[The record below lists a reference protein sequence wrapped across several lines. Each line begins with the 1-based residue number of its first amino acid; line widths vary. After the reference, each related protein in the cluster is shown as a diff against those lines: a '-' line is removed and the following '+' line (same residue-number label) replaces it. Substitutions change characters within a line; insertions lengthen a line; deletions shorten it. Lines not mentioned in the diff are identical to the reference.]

1 MKNKLKR
8 TMLALALAGLAQPVF
23 AATLPEAV
31 EQAILRN
38 PEVMARWHQFRA
50 SGDEISAA
58 KGGYLPRV
66 DLTGHVGHEWRD
78 YPATGSQNFSQ
89 PGVQIEL
96 RQMLFDGFATRSAV
110 RQASYASQ
118 TRYYELLAASDKVGQ
133 EAAQAYLDV
142 LRYQRLSDLARDNW
156 ATHKELHDQI
166 AERAKAGVG
175 RRVDLE
181 QAAGRLALAES
192 NWLTEASNLH
202 DVSARYERLTGQLP
216 PAALVAPASLQDKL
230 PPESDA
236 LGIALNQNPSFLAA
250 ISNLRASRAQM
261 DSYKSNNY
269 PQFEFRA
276 SQGLNRNEDGVNG
289 NHHRGIVQIG
299 MSYNLFR
306 GGSDMARIRAA
317 GESLNA
323 AFDLRDKACR
333 DVRQETRIAQNDLKK
348 LAEQIKYLDQHQ
360 LSTEKS
366 RDAYRQQFDI
376 GQRTLLDLLDTE
388 NELFEAKRALVNA
401 EVNSQLAQVRVLTQ
415 THSLLPALQL
425 TPLAATA
432 PGDADLGGAE
442 ADDARMACSSEAAP
456 SIVLDRAAAMA
467 NRPARPSPVIQTPAA
482 KK

>member
-1 MKNKLKR
+1 MNEQKKMTEMNEWLDEVCAALGVDR
-8 TMLALALAGLAQPVF
+8 GLLAEV
-23 AATLPEAV
+23 T
-31 EQAILRN
+31 
-38 PEVMARWHQFRA
+38 PEVLDLVGRVAHGPSRPGGPLTAMAV
-50 SGDEISAA
+50 GIAA
-58 KGGYLPRV
+58 AQGGYLPRV
-66 DLTGHVGHEWRD
+66 DVSAYAGHEWRQ
-78 YPATGSQNFSQ
+78 YPTTGNTSFNQ
-89 PGVQIEL
+89 PGAMIEL

-142 LRYQRLSDLARDNW
+142 LRYQRLTDLARDNW

-216 PAALVAPASLQDKL
+216 PAALAAPASLQDKL
-230 PPESDA
+230 PPENDA

-261 DSYKSNNY
+261 DAYKSNNY

-276 SQGLNRNEDGVNG
+276 SQGLNRNEDGVHGDHN
-289 NHHRGIVQIG
+289 RGIVQIG

-306 GGSDMARIRAA
+306 GGSDMARIRAS
-317 GESLNA
+317 GENLNA

-333 DVRQETRIAQNDLKK
+333 DVRQETRIA
-348 LAEQIKYLDQHQ
+348 
-360 LSTEKS
+360 
-366 RDAYRQQFDI
+366 
-376 GQRTLLDLLDTE
+376 
-388 NELFEAKRALVNA
+388 
-401 EVNSQLAQVRVLTQ
+401 
-415 THSLLPALQL
+415 
-425 TPLAATA
+425 
-432 PGDADLGGAE
+432 
-442 ADDARMACSSEAAP
+442 
-456 SIVLDRAAAMA
+456 
-467 NRPARPSPVIQTPAA
+467 
-482 KK
+482 

>member
-1 MKNKLKR
+1 
-8 TMLALALAGLAQPVF
+8 
-23 AATLPEAV
+23 
-31 EQAILRN
+31 
-38 PEVMARWHQFRA
+38 
-50 SGDEISAA
+50 
-58 KGGYLPRV
+58 
-66 DLTGHVGHEWRD
+66 
-78 YPATGSQNFSQ
+78 
-89 PGVQIEL
+89 
-96 RQMLFDGFATRSAV
+96 
-110 RQASYASQ
+110 
-118 TRYYELLAASDKVGQ
+118 
-133 EAAQAYLDV
+133 
-142 LRYQRLSDLARDNW
+142 
-156 ATHKELHDQI
+156 
-166 AERAKAGVG
+166 
-175 RRVDLE
+175 
-181 QAAGRLALAES
+181 
-192 NWLTEASNLH
+192 
-202 DVSARYERLTGQLP
+202 
-216 PAALVAPASLQDKL
+216 
-230 PPESDA
+230 
-236 LGIALNQNPSFLAA
+236 
-250 ISNLRASRAQM
+250 M

-276 SQGLNRNEDGVNG
+276 SQGLNRNEDGVHGDHN
-289 NHHRGIVQIG
+289 RGIVQIG

-467 NRPARPSPVIQTPAA
+467 NRPARPSPVMQTPAA